1 MLLYIFLLLWLL
13 SQECLQ
19 FMWTVLQLQL
29 AAVHPTPIS
38 LDPTLLPSLM
48 SIFKSQNSFILL
60 YGFPTSKRERERERC
75 RRGKLSLI

>member
-1 MLLYIFLLLWLL
+1 MVVVPGMF
-13 SQECLQ
+13 
-19 FMWTVLQLQL
+19 TVYVDSFAVAQLV

-60 YGFPTSKRERERERC
+60 YGFPTPKRERERC
-75 RRGKLSLI
+75 GRGKLSLI